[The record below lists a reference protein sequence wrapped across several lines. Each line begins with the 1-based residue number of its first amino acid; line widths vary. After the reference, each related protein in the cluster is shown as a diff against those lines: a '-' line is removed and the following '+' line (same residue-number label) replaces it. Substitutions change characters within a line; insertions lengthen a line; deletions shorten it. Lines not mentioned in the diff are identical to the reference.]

1 MRAERWRGAAPR
13 SRAGM
18 FRRPP
23 RNFRGRRR
31 AASSG
36 GSSSSSSEE
45 EPEPEPVAAPSPA
58 SVASSRSEREPEP
71 DEGEGDTGRAVASPE
86 GARAPAAAG
95 PPPSEEWAG
104 SPGGRQE
111 SGRAAAGGGPRP
123 AGAGAGPARR
133 GKELLSFG
141 SEEEREGE
149 EFFKIKKPS
158 FNEVTFRI
166 QKKERLLPAQSETEE
181 SKKICPLEPRTG
193 NTTGT
198 HEEEEKDDESY
209 SSLSEDYNS
218 LDSENE
224 SSFPW
229 RRKDL
234 SPGNI
239 PSAACI
245 EAAQRKCHLAR
256 TQADYLPLDV
266 SNSQRVSRRRGS
278 SDLESEDKSDM
289 KSLSFVPKMRTLR
302 QRMTEHMVSVG
313 DESSEEE
320 AQMKWEE
327 QQIKKAI
334 KLSQETYDEAFL
346 HKPQPAKPKFD
357 PSVSLPSVNLE
368 IVKKRLTERIA
379 SLLDVHRAHQ
389 REYEKYMEDI
399 KNSKITVQELE
410 KSSDAALN
418 YKFYRA
424 MKTYV
429 ENLINC
435 LNEKLKYIN
444 ELELAVHVLFE
455 QQATRVLKR
464 RQDELKNESAYIQ
477 HLTSGSDKPTNGGLE
492 GDEKVQLLEM
502 CEHRR
507 TCRRQVRE
515 CSGETDHHEGMSS
528 DDELTPTEVK
538 EFQKS
543 KDNVLEDS
551 RKVFE
556 DVHADFCDIRKILL
570 KFQEWKEK
578 FPDTYCDAYISFCL
592 PKLLNPLIRVQL
604 INWNPLEQNFTE
616 LEEMPWFRAIEEFSD
631 AKHESESKRDDD
643 PDQEV
648 LPRVIEKTILPKI
661 TAFVKSVWDPLSSS
675 QTKNLVQLCNSIF
688 EKQVLSKN
696 ECSQAK
702 EDLKN
707 TVVLRMKKSIEED
720 VFIPLYP
727 KSTVEDKSSLCSK
740 FQERRFWSAVK
751 LLSNVLLWDG
761 IVQEDTVRDLGLSK
775 LLNRYLLLNLLNT
788 PLGPDNI
795 EKCKKV
801 VACLPERWFQDLKS
815 GSTLPEL
822 LNFCQHLLRCA
833 QTLHK
838 DNHSDETKEALLLLV
853 KIKALHIVE
862 DFIEEYKLEHLKPI
876 TGK

>member
-1 MRAERWRGAAPR
+1 MRGSSALRCCGSAG
-13 SRAGM
+13 GM

-31 AASSG
+31 AASAG
-36 GSSSSSSEE
+36 SSSEE
-45 EPEPEPVAAPSPA
+45 EPPAAPVADPPPPAPGRDAEPEEGGGDPGSAA
-58 SVASSRSEREPEP
+58 
-71 DEGEGDTGRAVASPE
+71 ASPE
-86 GARAPAAAG
+86 GARSAATEGPLSPGEPAGGPGDREENGSGRTAAG
-95 PPPSEEWAG
+95 
-104 SPGGRQE
+104 R
-111 SGRAAAGGGPRP
+111 GPRL
-123 AGAGAGPARR
+123 AGTGPARG
-133 GKELLSFG
+133 GKALLSFG
-141 SEEEREGE
+141 GEEERDGDEQ
-149 EFFKIKKPS
+149 FFKIKKPAFS
-158 FNEVTFRI
+158 EVTFRI
-166 QKKERLLPAQSETEE
+166 QKKESLLPAQTKTED
-181 SKKICPLEPRTG
+181 SKKTCQLEPRTG
-193 NTTGT
+193 NTKGT
-198 HEEEEKDDESY
+198 HEEEEGKDESY
-209 SSLSEDYNS
+209 SSRSEDS
-218 LDSENE
+218 SDSENE
-224 SSFPW
+224 SSSPE

-245 EAAQRKCHLAR
+245 DAARRKRHLAR
-256 TQADYLPLDV
+256 TRADYLPLDV
-266 SNSQRVSRRRGS
+266 SNSHQISQRRES
-278 SDLESEDKSDM
+278 SDLESEDESDT
-289 KSLSFVPKMRTLR
+289 KNLNFAPKIRTLR
-302 QRMTEHMVSVG
+302 QRITEHLVSVS
-313 DESSEEE
+313 DESSEDE

-334 KLSQETYDEAFL
+334 KLSQEGFDDDSL
-346 HKPQPAKPKFD
+346 CKSQPAKPKFD
-357 PSVSLPSVNLE
+357 PSVSLPPVNLE
-368 IVKKRLTERIA
+368 IVKKRLTERFLFFRIT
-379 SLLDVHRAHQ
+379 SLQDVHRAHQ

-399 KNSKITVQELE
+399 ENSKMSVQELE

-444 ELELAVHVLFE
+444 DLELAVHALL
-455 QQATRVLKR
+455 QRRAMRVLKR

-477 HLTSGSDKPTNGGLE
+477 HLTSGNDKPTNGSLE
-492 GDEKVQLLEM
+492 GDEKTQLLEM

-515 CSGETDHHEGMSS
+515 RSGEAGHHEGMSS
-528 DDELTPTEVK
+528 DDELSPTEAT

-543 KDNVLEDS
+543 RDNVLEDS

-578 FPDTYCDAYISFCL
+578 FPDSYCDAYISFCL

-604 INWNPLEQNFTE
+604 INWNPLENFTE

-631 AKHESESKRDDD
+631 SKNLSELKRDD

-661 TAFVKSVWDPLSSS
+661 TAFVKNVWDPLSTS
-675 QTKNLVQLCNSIF
+675 QTKNLVQLCSNIF

-702 EDLKN
+702 EDLMN
-707 TVVLRMKKSIEED
+707 VVVLRMKKSIEED
-720 VFIPLYP
+720 IFIPLYP
-727 KSTVEDKSSLCSK
+727 KSAVEDKSSLCSK
-740 FQERRFWSAVK
+740 FQGRRFWSAVK

-761 IVQEDTVRDLGLSK
+761 IVKEETVRDLGLSK

-788 PLGPDNI
+788 PPGPDNI

-801 VACLPERWFQDLKS
+801 VTCLPERWFQDLES

-833 QTLHK
+833 RTLHK
-838 DNHSDETKEALLLLV
+838 NNHSDETKEVLLLLV
-853 KIKALHIVE
+853 KVKALRVVE
-862 DFIEEYKLEHLKPI
+862 DFIEEYKLEHLKSMI
-876 TGK
+876 GK

>member
-1 MRAERWRGAAPR
+1 
-13 SRAGM
+13 M

-36 GSSSSSSEE
+36 SSEE
-45 EPEPEPVAAPSPA
+45 EPQPPPAPPPPA
-58 SVASSRSEREPEP
+58 PGSSSGSEREAEPE
-71 DEGEGDTGRAVASPE
+71 EGEEDPGSAAASPS
-86 GARAPAAAG
+86 GARAAAAEG
-95 PPPSEEWAG
+95 PLAPAEPAG
-104 SPGGRQE
+104 GPGSREE
-111 SGRAAAGGGPRP
+111 SGKAATGRGPRP
-123 AGAGAGPARR
+123 AGTGPARGGR
-133 GKELLSFG
+133 GLLSFG
-141 SEEEREGE
+141 GEDERDGDEQ
-149 EFFKIKKPS
+149 FFKIKKPS

-166 QKKERLLPAQSETEE
+166 RKKESLLPAQTEIEE
-181 SKKICPLEPRTG
+181 SKKICQLEPRTG
-193 NTTGT
+193 NTKGIR
-198 HEEEEKDDESY
+198 EEEKEKEDESY

-218 LDSENE
+218 SDSENE
-224 SSFPW
+224 SSSPQ

-234 SPGNI
+234 SPGSI

-245 EAAQRKCHLAR
+245 DAARRKRHLAR
-256 TQADYLPLDV
+256 TRADYLPLDV
-266 SNSQRVSRRRGS
+266 SNSHQVSRRRES
-278 SDLESEDKSDM
+278 SDLESEDEFDM
-289 KSLSFVPKMRTLR
+289 KNLSFVPKMRTLR
-302 QRMTEHMVSVG
+302 QRMTERMVSVSN
-313 DESSEEE
+313 ESSEDE
-320 AQMKWEE
+320 AQIKWEE
-327 QQIKKAI
+327 QQIKKAV
-334 KLSQETYDEAFL
+334 KLSQETYDDASL
-346 HKPQPAKPKFD
+346 HKSQPAKPKFD
-357 PSVSLPSVNLE
+357 PSVSLPPVNLE
-368 IVKKRLTERIA
+368 IVKKRLTERIT
-379 SLLDVHRAHQ
+379 SLQDVHRAHQ

-399 KNSKITVQELE
+399 ESSKMTVQELE
-410 KSSDAALN
+410 KSSEAALN

-444 ELELAVHVLFE
+444 DLELAVHVLL
-455 QQATRVLKR
+455 QQRAMRVLKR

-477 HLTSGSDKPTNGGLE
+477 HLTSGNDKPTNGGLE
-492 GDEKVQLLEM
+492 GDEKTQLLEM

-507 TCRRQVRE
+507 TCRRRVRE
-515 CSGETDHHEGMSS
+515 CSGEADHHEGMSS
-528 DDELTPTEVK
+528 DDELTPTEMT

-551 RKVFE
+551 KKVFE
-556 DVHADFCDIRKILL
+556 DVHADFCDISKILL

-578 FPDTYCDAYISFCL
+578 FPDSYCDAYISFCL

-616 LEEMPWFRAIEEFSD
+616 LEEMPWFRAVEEFCD
-631 AKHESESKRDDD
+631 AGNISESKRDDD

-661 TAFVKSVWDPLSSS
+661 TAFVKSVWDPLSAS
-675 QTKNLVQLCNSIF
+675 QTKNLVQLCNNIF

-696 ECSQAK
+696 KRSQAK
-702 EDLKN
+702 EDLIN
-707 TVVLRMKKSIEED
+707 MVVLRMKKSVEED

-761 IVQEDTVRDLGLSK
+761 IVQEDAVRDLGLSK

-788 PLGPDNI
+788 PPGPDNI
-795 EKCKKV
+795 EKCSKV
-801 VACLPERWFQDLKS
+801 VACLPEGWFQDLKS

-822 LNFCQHLLRCA
+822 QNFCQHLLQCA
-833 QTLHK
+833 RALHK
-838 DNHSDETKEALLLLV
+838 NNRSDETKEVLLLLV
-853 KIKALHIVE
+853 KVKALHLVE
-862 DFIEEYKLEHLKPI
+862 DFIEEYKLEHLKSMI
-876 TGK
+876 GK

>member
-1 MRAERWRGAAPR
+1 
-13 SRAGM
+13 M

-36 GSSSSSSEE
+36 SSEE
-45 EPEPEPVAAPSPA
+45 EPAPAAAPPPPA
-58 SVASSRSEREPEP
+58 PGPSSDSEREAEPEG
-71 DEGEGDTGRAVASPE
+71 GEGDPGSAAASPE
-86 GARAPAAAG
+86 GARAAAAEG
-95 PPPSEEWAG
+95 PLSPEEPAG
-104 SPGGRQE
+104 SPGDREQ
-111 SGRAAAGGGPRP
+111 SGRAATGRGPRL
-123 AGAGAGPARR
+123 AGTGPARG
-133 GKELLSFG
+133 GKAVLSFG
-141 SEEEREGE
+141 SEEEREGDE
-149 EFFKIKKPS
+149 QFFKIKKPS

-166 QKKERLLPAQSETEE
+166 QKKESLLSAQTEIEE
-181 SKKICPLEPRTG
+181 SKKICQLEPGAG
-193 NTTGT
+193 NTKGT
-198 HEEEEKDDESY
+198 CEKEEEKEDESY

-218 LDSENE
+218 SDSENE
-224 SSFPW
+224 SSSPQ

-245 EAAQRKCHLAR
+245 DAARRKRHLAR
-256 TQADYLPLDV
+256 TRADYLPLDV
-266 SNSQRVSRRRGS
+266 SNSHQVSRRRES
-278 SDLESEDKSDM
+278 SDLESEDETDM
-289 KSLSFVPKMRTLR
+289 KNLNFVPKMRTLR
-302 QRMTEHMVSVG
+302 QRMTEHVVSVS
-313 DESSEEE
+313 DESSEDE
-320 AQMKWEE
+320 AQIKWEE

-334 KLSQETYDEAFL
+334 KLSKETYDDATL
-346 HKPQPAKPKFD
+346 YKSQRAKPKFD
-357 PSVSLPSVNLE
+357 PSVSLPPVNLE
-368 IVKKRLTERIA
+368 IVKKRLTERIT
-379 SLLDVHRAHQ
+379 SLQDVHRAHQ
-389 REYEKYMEDI
+389 REYEKYIEDI
-399 KNSKITVQELE
+399 ESSKMTVQELE
-410 KSSDAALN
+410 KSSDAAMN

-435 LNEKLKYIN
+435 LNEKLKYVN
-444 ELELAVHVLFE
+444 DLELAVHVLL
-455 QQATRVLKR
+455 QQRAMTVLKR

-477 HLTSGSDKPTNGGLE
+477 HLTSGNDKPTNGGLE
-492 GDEKVQLLEM
+492 GDEKAQLLEM

-515 CSGETDHHEGMSS
+515 CSGEADHHEGMSS
-528 DDELTPTEVK
+528 DDELAPAEVT

-578 FPDTYCDAYISFCL
+578 FPDSYCDAYISFCL

-604 INWNPLEQNFTE
+604 INWNPLENFTE
-616 LEEMPWFRAIEEFSD
+616 LEEMPWFRAVQEFSD
-631 AKHESESKRDDD
+631 AKNISESKRADD

-661 TAFVKSVWDPLSSS
+661 TAFVKSVWDPLSTS
-675 QTKNLVQLCNSIF
+675 QTKNLVQLCSNIF
-688 EKQVLSKN
+688 EKQVISKN

-702 EDLKN
+702 EDLMN
-707 TVVLRMKKSIEED
+707 MVVLRMKKSVEED

-788 PLGPDNI
+788 PPGPDNI
-795 EKCKKV
+795 EKCNKV

-822 LNFCQHLLRCA
+822 QNFCQHLLQCA
-833 QTLHK
+833 RTLHK
-838 DNHSDETKEALLLLV
+838 NNHSDETKEVLLLLV
-853 KIKALHIVE
+853 KVKALHIVE
-862 DFIEEYKLEHLKPI
+862 DFIEEYKLEHLKSMI
-876 TGK
+876 GK